1 MDHAGKV
8 RLLTGGRDVAI
19 CSGLEI
25 GPRDAPLIR
34 KADGPV
40 LYADYADTATVRANL
55 HGSGVDPAGVLDV
68 DVVTGGG
75 SLAAVMPH
83 RVDYV
88 VASHVAE
95 HVPDL
100 LGWLIDIHAVLNE
113 GGTLGLA
120 IPDRRFTFDR
130 FRRES
135 TIAEAVEA
143 HLLGLTRPSLRQVFD
158 SAWPAVA
165 VGVEEAWRNAVPADS
180 EARLARLKPALELVR
195 RLQADPVYN
204 DAHCWV
210 FTPAT
215 FLDMLEQAAR
225 MELLPYSLLAFH
237 PTELGGYEFYAVLR
251 RAEGDHVATTRESLA
266 AARVLLSG
274 WPAEAAYAEAHAPE
288 LAAMRAENA
297 ALRAALAAMRGSR
310 LWRATEPLRRVGRA
324 LKKKKSFGSFLQKR
338 TACFLCLLL
347 WAGVAQAESPIL
359 DAMHAHDW
367 PRAESLAAREPDPI
381 AQKLVTF
388 ARLLTPGAAS
398 AAEIGAFLAAH
409 PTWPD
414 AVNLHHRLA
423 DAIVAD
429 ADQATAL
436 ADCETYKPGLDTALL
451 RCAAAELAAG
461 HDAAARNLAQ
471 RAWIDGVRD
480 PAAEQAFLAAWPK
493 VLTPDVQWRRFDVL
507 DWANDPAAG
516 RQVARLDGGHRAEA
530 AARLAF
536 AHRDPRALDF
546 LPSVPE
552 NLRSDP
558 ALLLEQAR
566 WLRLTDADSA
576 ALALWRGA
584 ASAAEARIEA
594 EHRVAFWGERDR
606 LARAVL
612 AQGDVAG
619 AYYLADDANAAGD
632 QLPDA
637 LFLAGWIAL
646 ERQHDAARALQKF
659 DALQAVS
666 HSVITQARAWYWVGR
681 ATTGDAASDA
691 YRRAAA
697 FPTAYYGQL
706 AIAQWKGADAV
717 AQAILQAS
725 DPVIPA
731 GQAKVLAGTEMVR
744 AATLLVGWGDPHWA
758 RQFLLQQSKAA
769 TTPAAFAF
777 AARRAAALG
786 LRDVSVQT
794 ARFAGRQGVALP
806 QVGWPAPFDPPAG
819 PPPGVDPALVLGLM
833 RQESSFDP
841 GIVSY
846 AGAVGLMQLM
856 PATARQVAGRGAFD
870 LKSPDANM
878 RLGVAYFEKLLAA
891 FGGAR
896 ACAIAAYNAGPHRA
910 RLWVEAN
917 GDPGPA
923 SGTPA
928 AIDWIEQIPFAETR
942 NYVQRVLENT
952 AIYAARGVH

>member
-1 MDHAGKV
+1 VDHAGKV
-8 RLLTGGRDVAI
+8 RLLTGGRDVSQ

-25 GPRDAPLIR
+25 GPRDSPLIR

-40 LYADYADTATVRANL
+40 IYADYADTATVRANL

-100 LGWLIDIHAVLNE
+100 LGWLIDIHAVLAD

-143 HLLGLTRPSLRQVFD
+143 YLLGLTRPSLRQVFD
-158 SAWPAVA
+158 SAWPSVA
-165 VGVEEAWRNAVPADS
+165 VGVAEAWRNEVPAQT

-195 RLQADPVYN
+195 RLQAEPVYN

-210 FTPAT
+210 FTPET
-215 FLDMLEQAAR
+215 FLDLLDQAAR
-225 MELLPYSLLAFH
+225 MGLLPFTLLAFH
-237 PTELGGYEFYAVLR
+237 PTELGGYEFCAVLR
-251 RAEGDHVATTRESLA
+251 RAEGDHLATTVESLR
-266 AARVLLSG
+266 AARELLVG
-274 WPAEAAYAEAHAPE
+274 WPAEAAFAEAHSP
-288 LAAMRAENA
+288 LRAENA
-297 ALRAALAAMRGSR
+297 ALRKSLETMRASR
-310 LWRATEPLRRVGRA
+310 LWRFTEPLRRIGSA
-324 LKKKKSFGSFLQKR
+324 LKSQKSFGSFLQKR
-338 TACFLCLLL
+338 TAFFLVLAL
-347 WAGVAQAESPIL
+347 WICPSYADSLVLQ
-359 DAMHAHDW
+359 AMHAHDW
-367 PRAESLAAREPDPI
+367 KRAASLAAREPDPI

-398 AAEIGAFLAAH
+398 AGEIGAFLAAN
-409 PTWPD
+409 PLWPD
-414 AVNLHHRLA
+414 AVNLRHRLA
-423 DAIVAD
+423 DAIAGNP
-429 ADQATAL
+429 DQASAL
-436 ADCETYKPGLDTALL
+436 ADCAAYKPSVDTALL
-451 RCAAAELAAG
+451 RCAEAERIAG

-480 PAAEQAFLAAWPK
+480 PDAEQAFLTAWPDAA
-493 VLTPDVQWRRFDVL
+493 TPEVQWRRFDVL
-507 DWANDPAAG
+507 DWANDPAAS
-516 RQVARLDGGHRAEA
+516 RQMARLDAGHRAAA

-536 AHRDPRALDF
+536 QHRDPRALDF

-552 NLRSDP
+552 GLRSDP

-584 ASAAEARIEA
+584 GSAAEAKIGP
-594 EHRVAFWGERDR
+594 EHRAAFWGERDR

-619 AYYLADDANAAGD
+619 GYYLADDANASGD

-646 ERQHDAARALQKF
+646 QRQHDAARALQKF

-666 HSVITQARAWYWVGR
+666 HSLITQSRAWYWVGR
-681 ATTGDAASDA
+681 ATAGDAARDA
-691 YRRAAA
+691 FGRASA
-697 FPTAYYGQL
+697 FPTTYYGQL
-706 AIAQWKGADAV
+706 AIAQLKGADAV
-717 AQAILQAS
+717 APAILQAA
-725 DPVIPA
+725 DPAISA
-731 GQAKVLAGTEMVR
+731 DQAKALAGTEMVR
-744 AATLLVGWGDPHWA
+744 AATLLVSWGDPHWA
-758 RQFLLQQSKAA
+758 RQFLVQQSKAA
-769 TTPAAFAF
+769 ATPAEFAF
-777 AARRAAALG
+777 AARTAAALG

-856 PATARQVAGRGAFD
+856 PATARQVAGQGAFD

-878 RLGVAYFEKLLAA
+878 RLGVAYFEKLLAE

-910 RLWVEAN
+910 RAWVEAN

-923 SGTPA
+923 PGTPA
-928 AIDWIEQIPFAETR
+928 VIDWIEQIPFAETR

>member
-1 MDHAGKV
+1 VDHAGKV
-8 RLLTGGRDVAI
+8 RLLTGGRDVSR

-25 GPRDAPLIR
+25 GPRDSPLIR
-34 KADGPV
+34 KVDGPV
-40 LYADYADTATVRANL
+40 IYADYADTETVRANL
-55 HGSGVDPAGVLDV
+55 HASGADPAGVLDV

-100 LGWLIDIHAVLNE
+100 LGWLIDIHAVLAD

-143 HLLGLTRPSLRQVFD
+143 YLLGLTRPSLRQVFD
-158 SAWPAVA
+158 SAWPSVA
-165 VGVEEAWRNAVPADS
+165 IGVAEAWRNEVPAS
-180 EARLARLKPALELVR
+180 AGIEARLARLKPALALVR
-195 RLQADPVYN
+195 RLHAEPVYN

-210 FTPAT
+210 FTPET
-215 FLDMLEQAAR
+215 FLDLLDQAAR
-225 MELLPYSLLAFH
+225 MELLPYTLLAFH
-237 PTELGGYEFYAVLR
+237 PTETGGYEFYAVLR
-251 RAEGDHVATTRESLA
+251 RAEGDHFAATVESVR
-266 AARVLLSG
+266 AARELLGG
-274 WPAEAAYAEAHAPE
+274 WPAEAVFADAHSP
-288 LAAMRAENA
+288 LRAENA
-297 ALRAALAAMRGSR
+297 ALRNAIDAMRSSR
-310 LWRATEPLRRVGRA
+310 LWRLTEPVRRVGSA
-324 LKKKKSFGSFLQKR
+324 LKGRKSFGSLLLKR
-338 TACFLCLLL
+338 TAFFLVVL
-347 WAGVAQAESPIL
+347 WIFPALADSPVL
-359 DAMHAHDW
+359 QAMHAHDW
-367 PRAESLAAREPDPI
+367 KLASTLAARETEPI

-398 AAEIGAFLAAH
+398 AGEIGAFLAAN
-409 PTWPD
+409 PIWPD
-414 AVNLHHRLA
+414 AVNLRHRLA
-423 DAIVAD
+423 DAITSNP
-429 ADQATAL
+429 DQASAL
-436 ADCETYKPGLDTALL
+436 ADCEADKPSVDTALL
-451 RCAAAELAAG
+451 RCAEAERIAG
-461 HDAAARNLAQ
+461 HDMAARNLAQ

-480 PAAEQAFLAAWPK
+480 PDAEQAFLVAWPDAA
-493 VLTPDVQWRRFDVL
+493 TPEVNWRRFDVL
-507 DWANDPAAG
+507 DWANDPAAA
-516 RQVARLDGGHRAEA
+516 RQVARLDTGHRAEA

-536 AHRDPRALDF
+536 QHRDPRALDL

-584 ASAAEARIEA
+584 GSAAEAKIGSD
-594 EHRVAFWGERDR
+594 HRAAFWGERDR
-606 LARAVL
+606 LGRAVL

-619 AYYLADDANAAGD
+619 GYYLADDANAAGD

-646 ERQHDAARALQKF
+646 RRQHDPARALQKF

-666 HSVITQARAWYWVGR
+666 HSLITQSRAWYWAGR
-681 ATTGDAASDA
+681 ATGGDAANDA

-697 FPTAYYGQL
+697 FPTTYYGQL
-706 AIAQWKGADAV
+706 AIAQLKGADAV
-717 AQAILQAS
+717 APAILQAA
-725 DPVIPA
+725 DPAITPA
-731 GQAKVLAGTEMVR
+731 QAKTLADTEMVR
-744 AATLLVGWGDPHWA
+744 AATLLVRWGDPHWA

-769 TTPAAFAF
+769 SMPAEFAF
-777 AARRAAALG
+777 AARTASALG
-786 LRDVSVQT
+786 LQDVAVQT
-794 ARFAGRQGVALP
+794 ARFAGRLGVALP

-856 PATARQVAGRGAFD
+856 PATARQVAGQGAFD

-878 RLGVAYFEKLLAA
+878 RLGVAYFERLLAE

-910 RLWVEAN
+910 RAWVETN
-917 GDPGPA
+917 GDPGPVPN
-923 SGTPA
+923 TLA

-952 AIYAARGVH
+952 TIYAARGVR